1 MLRFWIDLVACTI
14 QAYIVCSITC
24 MIFPMR
30 EPHRKSFL
38 IIFVQLMTTYF
49 LVNYYFWQTPFRR
62 IICGIFIHVI
72 FGYFAFEGNRIKK
85 ILYPILEYF
94 LFLLMDVALQFFFF
108 RSFTENIVKLPPLD
122 QKLLGRNMATAS
134 LFLIYVVGEAIVKRK
149 EEKQKIGIRVL
160 AIVFA
165 FVQLQILNVLGQSN
179 PEDMIES
186 RIFITAIFSM
196 IMIGGFFIVTEMYQS
211 VLRQQEKQKELEQM
225 ALEKEYQYDYYKT
238 AVAQGERLR
247 DLRHDMRNQLQTVEY
262 LIQSES
268 EEDRKRAEEMVK
280 KLSEM
285 AGEV

>member
-14 QAYIVCSITC
+14 QNYMACSITC

-30 EPHRKSFL
+30 EPRRKSFL
-38 IIFVQLMTTYF
+38 IILVQLMVSYF
-49 LVNYYFWQTPFRR
+49 FINYIFWETPFQR
-62 IICGIFIHVI
+62 ISCGVLVYIII
-72 FGYFAFEGNRIKK
+72 GYFAFDGRTIRRIM
-85 ILYPILEYF
+85 YPLLEYL
-94 LFLLMDVALQFFFF
+94 LFLLLDLSLQLFLFPNFM
-108 RSFTENIVKLPPLD
+108 EIIMKLPPLD
-122 QKLLGRNMATAS
+122 QKLIGRNMATAS

-186 RIFITAIFSM
+186 RLFITAIFSM
-196 IMIGGFFIVTEMYQS
+196 IMIGGFLIVTEMYQS